1 MFVLK
6 LDVFQSLLVT
16 VLLIYFGKFM
26 REKFPILKKYCI
38 PSAVVGGLLFAIL
51 TCVLYKL
58 NVMEIKFDTKVTNQ
72 LFYCVFFAASGTS
85 AGLAL
90 LKKGGK
96 LVAIFAVLAAVL
108 AALQNVVAVALGK
121 VLGVNPLIALMTGS
135 IPMTGGHGN
144 AASFAPVAESF
155 GAVGATEVAI
165 AAATFGL
172 IAGCIIGGP
181 IGNRLVQKNH
191 LKYDT
196 VDSGDLGTA
205 AAEKFFVDKERSLN
219 AVCLMFIATGIG
231 SVLFVILK
239 NLLPNITLPIHV
251 LCMLGGL
258 IIRLGF
264 DATGH
269 ADEALYESMDI
280 VGEISLAMFV
290 TMSIMSMKLW
300 QLADLAIPMII
311 LLLAQVVL
319 AYVFCTQITFR
330 ALGKDYD
337 AAVMAVGHTGFG
349 MGAVPV
355 SMATMKSVCD
365 KYAYSKIAFF
375 VVPVIGGLLSNFTN
389 AAIITAFLNMFK

>member
-1 MFVLK
+1 MFALK

-108 AALQNVVAVALGK
+108 AALQNVVAVTLGK

-196 VDSGDLGTA
+196 ADSGDLGTA

>member
-51 TCVLYKL
+51 TCVLYKFS
-58 NVMEIKFDTKVTNQ
+58 VMEIKFDTKVTNQ

-191 LKYDT
+191 LKYDNG
-196 VDSGDLGTA
+196 DSSDLGTA

>member
-1 MFVLK
+1 
-6 LDVFQSLLVT
+6 
-16 VLLIYFGKFM
+16 
-26 REKFPILKKYCI
+26 
-38 PSAVVGGLLFAIL
+38 
-51 TCVLYKL
+51 
-58 NVMEIKFDTKVTNQ
+58 
-72 LFYCVFFAASGTS
+72 
-85 AGLAL
+85 
-90 LKKGGK
+90 
-96 LVAIFAVLAAVL
+96 
-108 AALQNVVAVALGK
+108 
-121 VLGVNPLIALMTGS
+121 
-135 IPMTGGHGN
+135 
-144 AASFAPVAESF
+144 
-155 GAVGATEVAI
+155 
-165 AAATFGL
+165 
-172 IAGCIIGGP
+172 
-181 IGNRLVQKNH
+181 
-191 LKYDT
+191 
-196 VDSGDLGTA
+196 
-205 AAEKFFVDKERSLN
+205 
-219 AVCLMFIATGIG
+219 MFIATGIG
-231 SVLFVILK
+231 SVLFIILK

-269 ADEALYESMDI
+269 ADEALYDSMDI

>member
-26 REKFPILKKYCI
+26 RNKFPILKKYCI

-51 TCVLYKL
+51 TCILYKL
-58 NVMEIKFDTKVTNQ
+58 NIMEIKFDIKVTNQ

-181 IGNRLVQKNH
+181 TGNRLVQKYH
-191 LKYDT
+191 LKYDKS
-196 VDSGDLGTA
+196 DSADLGTA

-231 SVLFVILK
+231 SVLFIILK

-269 ADEALYESMDI
+269 ADEALYDSMDI

-389 AAIITAFLNMFK
+389 AAIVTAFLNMFK

>member
-1 MFVLK
+1 MLVLS
-6 LDVFQSLLVT
+6 LDMFQSLFVT
-16 VLLIYFGKFM
+16 VVLIYLGKYL
-26 REKFPILKKYCI
+26 RNKFPILKKYCI

-58 NVMEIKFDTKVTNQ
+58 GIMEVKFSIAATNQ

-96 LVAIFAVLAAVL
+96 LVVIFTILAAIL
-108 AALQNVVAVALGK
+108 AALQNVLAVSLGK

-172 IAGCIIGGP
+172 ISGCIIGGP
-181 IGNRLVQKNH
+181 TGNRLVKKFN

-196 VDSGDLGTA
+196 NESADLGVQA
-205 AAEKFFVDKERSLN
+205 VEKFFVDKERSLN
-219 AVCLMFIATGIG
+219 AVCLMFVATGIG
-231 SVLFVILK
+231 AVLFALMGK
-239 NLLPNITLPIHV
+239 LLPGITFPIHV

-258 IIRLGF
+258 LIRLVF
-264 DATGH
+264 DLSGH

-311 LLLAQVVL
+311 MLIAQVIL
-319 AYVFCTQITFR
+319 AYFFCTIFTFR
-330 ALGKDYD
+330 CLGKNYD

-349 MGAVPV
+349 LGAVPV
-355 SMATMKSVCD
+355 SMATMSSVCE
-365 KYAYSKIAFF
+365 KYAYSKLAF
-375 VVPVIGGLLSNFTN
+375 S
-389 AAIITAFLNMFK
+389 

>member
-51 TCVLYKL
+51 TCVLYKF

-181 IGNRLVQKNH
+181 IGNRLVQNH

-196 VDSGDLGTA
+196 GDSSDLGTA

>member
-26 REKFPILKKYCI
+26 REKFPVLKKYCI

-311 LLLAQVVL
+311 LLLAQVLL
-319 AYVFCTQITFR
+319 AYLFCTQITFR

>member
-51 TCVLYKL
+51 TCVLYKFS
-58 NVMEIKFDTKVTNQ
+58 VMEIKFDTKVTNQ

-181 IGNRLVQKNH
+181 IGNRLVQK
-191 LKYDT
+191 
-196 VDSGDLGTA
+196 
-205 AAEKFFVDKERSLN
+205 
-219 AVCLMFIATGIG
+219 
-231 SVLFVILK
+231 
-239 NLLPNITLPIHV
+239 IT
-251 LCMLGGL
+251 
-258 IIRLGF
+258 
-264 DATGH
+264 
-269 ADEALYESMDI
+269 
-280 VGEISLAMFV
+280 
-290 TMSIMSMKLW
+290 
-300 QLADLAIPMII
+300 
-311 LLLAQVVL
+311 
-319 AYVFCTQITFR
+319 
-330 ALGKDYD
+330 
-337 AAVMAVGHTGFG
+337 
-349 MGAVPV
+349 
-355 SMATMKSVCD
+355 
-365 KYAYSKIAFF
+365 
-375 VVPVIGGLLSNFTN
+375 
-389 AAIITAFLNMFK
+389 

>member
-51 TCVLYKL
+51 TCVLYKF

-196 VDSGDLGTA
+196 SDSSDLGTA